1 MEHVRAMMRGVLATA
16 EGADVAI
23 VCDGRAVV
31 PAHRL
36 VLSVFSPLLR
46 GMLRN
51 NNDQDTTVIFLPG
64 LGKRE
69 VETLLEFMYTGARES
84 TSRDVMG
91 KVDTLA
97 KQLGIQDLNKTPKEK
112 LLRDFQFD
120 TKITKIVE
128 AVDVAIKDEDVDYT
142 LDGDIGE
149 EIEGENCNND
159 VIEESKIEELSFK
172 CPDSACGFYSAKRQ
186 GLKCHITTKHGEKKS
201 VAKIRD
207 EKPKSM
213 SSKFADMLSQQ
224 DTIQLTNVA
233 KRTKCINSKKCG
245 QDEDFG
251 KNKVEDPDT
260 EHSMS
265 ASSIEINSSETLE
278 ESSVASNIEYLEM
291 DKTEKDSVSDDSTS
305 KSASSTFT
313 EVNSSDTLKET
324 IVASNIE
331 HIQCDNCDFRTERVW
346 LFTKH
351 TRETHGRTIYPCTK
365 CGFKAD
371 NSATWYNHLQT
382 NHTGSFKTGINSF

>member
-97 KQLGIQDLNKTPKEK
+97 KQLGIQDLIKTPKEK

-128 AVDVAIKDEDVDYT
+128 AVDVAIKDEDVGR
-142 LDGDIGE
+142 L
-149 EIEGENCNND
+149 
-159 VIEESKIEELSFK
+159 
-172 CPDSACGFYSAKRQ
+172 
-186 GLKCHITTKHGEKKS
+186 
-201 VAKIRD
+201 
-207 EKPKSM
+207 
-213 SSKFADMLSQQ
+213 
-224 DTIQLTNVA
+224 
-233 KRTKCINSKKCG
+233 
-245 QDEDFG
+245 
-251 KNKVEDPDT
+251 
-260 EHSMS
+260 
-265 ASSIEINSSETLE
+265 
-278 ESSVASNIEYLEM
+278 YLGWR
-291 DKTEKDSVSDDSTS
+291 
-305 KSASSTFT
+305 
-313 EVNSSDTLKET
+313 
-324 IVASNIE
+324 
-331 HIQCDNCDFRTERVW
+331 HR
-346 LFTKH
+346 
-351 TRETHGRTIYPCTK
+351 GRNRRRK
-365 CGFKAD
+365 
-371 NSATWYNHLQT
+371 LQ
-382 NHTGSFKTGINSF
+382 

>member
-1 MEHVRAMMRGVLATA
+1 MMRGVLATA

-36 VLSVFSPLLR
+36 VLSVFSPFLR
-46 GMLRN
+46 GMLQN
-51 NNDQDTTVIFLPG
+51 NNYQDTTVIFMPG
-64 LGKRE
+64 LEKRE

-84 TSRDVMG
+84 TSREVIG
-91 KVDTLA
+91 KVDALA
-97 KQLGIQDLNKTPKEK
+97 IQLGIQDLNKTPKEK

-128 AVDVAIKDEDVDYT
+128 AVDVAIKDEDVDYI
-142 LDGDIGE
+142 LVDGDIGE
-149 EIEGENCNND
+149 EIGENCNED
-159 VIEESKIEELSFK
+159 VIEESNREELSFK
-172 CPDSACGFYSAKRQ
+172 CPDPACGFYSAKRQ
-186 GLKCHITTKHGEKKS
+186 GLKRHITTKHGEKKS
-201 VAKIRD
+201 VTKKRD

-233 KRTKCINSKKCG
+233 KITKCSKSKKCG

-251 KNKVEDPDT
+251 KNKVKDLETDN
-260 EHSMS
+260 SMP
-265 ASSIEINSSETLE
+265 ASSIEIDSSETSE

-291 DKTEKDSVSDDSTS
+291 DKTEKDSVSDDSKS
-305 KSASSTFT
+305 KSASSIFT
-313 EVNSSDTLKET
+313 EVNSSETLKET

-331 HIQCDNCDFRTERVW
+331 HLQCDNCDFRTERVW
-346 LFTKH
+346 LFIKH

-365 CGFKAD
+365 CDYKAD

-382 NHTGSFKTGINSF
+382 NHTGSFKNSFNTI

>member
-97 KQLGIQDLNKTPKEK
+97 KQLGIQDLIKTPKEK

-128 AVDVAIKDEDVDYT
+128 AVDVEIKDEDVDYT

-149 EIEGENCNND
+149 EIEENCKNVISVESKETDVEPNVENLCKD
-159 VIEESKIEELSFK
+159 VI
-172 CPDSACGFYSAKRQ
+172 DAKTPP
-186 GLKCHITTKHGEKKS
+186 H
-201 VAKIRD
+201 D
-207 EKPKSM
+207 
-213 SSKFADMLSQQ
+213 
-224 DTIQLTNVA
+224 
-233 KRTKCINSKKCG
+233 
-245 QDEDFG
+245 
-251 KNKVEDPDT
+251 
-260 EHSMS
+260 
-265 ASSIEINSSETLE
+265 
-278 ESSVASNIEYLEM
+278 
-291 DKTEKDSVSDDSTS
+291 
-305 KSASSTFT
+305 
-313 EVNSSDTLKET
+313 
-324 IVASNIE
+324 
-331 HIQCDNCDFRTERVW
+331 
-346 LFTKH
+346 
-351 TRETHGRTIYPCTK
+351 
-365 CGFKAD
+365 
-371 NSATWYNHLQT
+371 
-382 NHTGSFKTGINSF
+382 

>member
-1 MEHVRAMMRGVLATA
+1 MMRGVLATA

-31 PAHRL
+31 PAHRM
-36 VLSVFSPLLR
+36 VLSVFSPFLR
-46 GMLRN
+46 GMLQN
-51 NNDQDTTVIFLPG
+51 NNNYQDTTVIFLTG
-64 LGKRE
+64 WKKRE
-69 VETLLEFMYTGARES
+69 VETLLEFIYTGARKS
-84 TSRDVMG
+84 TSRDVLG

-128 AVDVAIKDEDVDYT
+128 ALDVAIKDEDVDYT
-142 LDGDIGE
+142 LDGVIVNIGE
-149 EIEGENCNND
+149 ENEGEDCNED

-172 CPDSACGFYSAKRQ
+172 CPDPACGFYSAKRQ
-186 GLKCHITTKHGEKKS
+186 GLKRHITTKHGEKKS
-201 VAKIRD
+201 VTKMRH

-213 SSKFADMLSQQ
+213 SSKFANMLSQQ

-233 KRTKCINSKKCG
+233 KITKCSNSKKCG

-251 KNKVEDPDT
+251 KNKVKDSETDN
-260 EHSMS
+260 SMS

-291 DKTEKDSVSDDSTS
+291 DKTEKDSISDDDYKS

-313 EVNSSDTLKET
+313 EVNSSETLKET

-331 HIQCDNCDFRTERVW
+331 HLQCDNCDFRTERVW
-346 LFTKH
+346 LFIKH

-365 CGFKAD
+365 CGYKAD

-382 NHTGSFKTGINSF
+382 NHTGSFKNSIN